1 MTFLSKILV
10 SSDPILFL
18 LPFII
23 LIILIS
29 KNLKMFNGIDK
40 VKLAW
45 LDEETEVAISVVNI

>member
-1 MTFLSKILV
+1 MIFLNKILV
-10 SSDPILFL
+10 SYDPILFL

-23 LIILIS
+23 LSILIF

-45 LDEETEVAISVVNI
+45 LNEQAEVLISEVSI